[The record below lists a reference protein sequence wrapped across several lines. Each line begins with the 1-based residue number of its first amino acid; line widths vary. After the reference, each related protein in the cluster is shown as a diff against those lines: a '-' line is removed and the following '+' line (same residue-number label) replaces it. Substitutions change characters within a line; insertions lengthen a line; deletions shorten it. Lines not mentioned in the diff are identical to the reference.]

1 MFEDG
6 MPATDVYEK
15 IDFDFSQLEAEI
27 AERIEKEKQRKVDE
41 ERELERQK
49 LIMREN
55 EERLAKKAEEL
66 KQRELE
72 QKQREEEELKQSVLE
87 KKTLEFQG
95 LTKITM
101 TVTYEKTPEN
111 SQKLNDLLTQ
121 MKEIADVKL
130 EK

>member
-1 MFEDG
+1 
-6 MPATDVYEK
+6 
-15 IDFDFSQLEAEI
+15 
-27 AERIEKEKQRKVDE
+27 
-41 ERELERQK
+41 
-49 LIMREN
+49 MREN
-55 EERLAKKAEEL
+55 EERLAKQAEEL

-72 QKQREEEELKQSVLE
+72 QKQREEEELKQGVLE
-87 KKTLEFQG
+87 KKTLEVQG